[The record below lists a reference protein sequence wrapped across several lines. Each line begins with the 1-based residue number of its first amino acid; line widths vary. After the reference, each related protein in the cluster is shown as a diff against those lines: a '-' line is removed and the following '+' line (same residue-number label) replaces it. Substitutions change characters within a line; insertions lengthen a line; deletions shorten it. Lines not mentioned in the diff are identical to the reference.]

1 MYGKNYASNLIWT
14 DLKRLKHYIA
24 PILISVSILLCV
36 CAAAGSFISRNV
48 YREQTFNTIR
58 LAYYLPDDDDKR
70 YNMLALGMLE
80 KMNSIQESAELIQVD
95 SIETG
100 YRLLEQN
107 DVLFFIVV
115 PDNFFSGIM
124 DSTNPPLDIIVKN
137 RASISSYVANE
148 LFLAYA
154 GYLGTAQAGIYSAL
168 DTARAHELE
177 PGQIAAIQ
185 DRVNLIYLDHAL
197 NKDHYIKTEDATSEG
212 QYTLLQHYIA
222 SALMLSLFFMT
233 FMLAPLIGRRGNGVL
248 CRFKSYKINAFH
260 VFISNMI
267 CTVCALYI
275 AYLPCF
281 FGISLWQFI
290 TEQQRFYPL
299 GLITILPAILAI
311 ALIINIINVLCDNQI
326 VNHMAVLIITL
337 GITYI
342 GGGILP
348 PALLPS
354 ALRGL
359 SPFLPGEHIMAIIG
373 HSLFGI

>member
-1 MYGKNYASNLIWT
+1 MYGKNYVSNLIRT
-14 DLKRLKHYIA
+14 DLRRLKYYIA
-24 PILISVSILLCV
+24 PILISVGILLCA
-36 CAAAGSFISRNV
+36 CTAAGVFISKNV
-48 YREQTFNTIR
+48 YREQTFDTIK

-80 KMNSIQESAELIQVD
+80 KMKSMQETAELIQVD
-95 SIETG
+95 SRETG

-107 DVLFFIVV
+107 DVLFLIVV

-148 LFLAYA
+148 LFLSYA

-168 DTARAHELE
+168 DTARAHELTPE
-177 PGQIAAIQ
+177 QVAAVQ
-185 DRVNLIYLDHAL
+185 DRVNLIYLDRSL
-197 NKDHYIKTEDATSEG
+197 NKDHYIKTEDATAEG

-222 SALMLSLFFMT
+222 SALMLSLFITGFILT
-233 FMLAPLIGRRGNGVL
+233 PLIGRRGRGVT
-248 CRFKSYKINAFH
+248 CQFVSYKIKSCH
-260 VFISNMI
+260 VFISSLI
-267 CTVCALYI
+267 CAICALYL

-281 FGISLWQFI
+281 LGISLWQFI
-290 TEQQRFYPL
+290 AERQDIYAP
-299 GLITILPAILAI
+299 GLIMVLPAVFII
-311 ALIINIINVLCDNQI
+311 AFIITGIHMLCENQI
-326 VNHMAVLIITL
+326 VSNLTILIITL

-348 PALLPS
+348 PALLPA
-354 ALRGL
+354 ALRQL